1 MTDPLAEIVTLL
13 QPSASFS
20 KVVNAAGVWRISRS
34 EAGRPF
40 YAVILEGGC
49 LLSVHG
55 RETMEL
61 GRGDFILV
69 PAAYEFSTS
78 SLRPPPPGDGEVMP
92 VQVGPSEFRLGQL
105 DGPVELRM
113 VVGYCDFGS
122 PDAALLVSLL
132 PELVQVQGETRLAAL
147 VQLIDDE
154 ARQRRPARDIV
165 LAHLL
170 QVLLIEALRS
180 VSGPAASPGLVR
192 GLSDERLASALRR
205 MHEQPTAPWTV
216 EQMAREAGLSRSMF
230 FERFRHAVGLAPMEY
245 LLAWRMAIAKD
256 LLRREAVGI
265 ADVAERV
272 GYGSASTFSV
282 AFSRQVGVSP
292 AAYARANRAGPRSPP
307 AQDSQ

>member
-20 KVVNAAGVWRISRS
+20 KVVSASGRWRISRS

-40 YAVILEGGC
+40 YGVILDGGC

-55 RETMEL
+55 RETIRL

-69 PAAYEFSTS
+69 PEAYEFSTT
-78 SLRPPPPGDGEVMP
+78 SLEPPPPGEGEMLP
-92 VQVGPSEFRLGQL
+92 VEIGPGDFRLGPV
-105 DGPVELRM
+105 DGPFELRM
-113 VVGYCDFGS
+113 VVGYCNFGS

-132 PELVQVQGETRLAAL
+132 PELVHVPGQTRLAAL

-154 ARQRRPARDIV
+154 AHQRRPAREIV
-165 LAHLL
+165 LTHLL
-170 QVLLIEALRS
+170 EVLLIEALRS
-180 VSGPAASPGLVR
+180 MSGSAATPGLVR
-192 GLSDERLASALRR
+192 GLSDERLSSALRR

-216 EQMAREAGLSRSMF
+216 EQMAREAGLSRSVF
-230 FERFRHAVGLAPMEY
+230 FERFRQTVGVAPMEY
-245 LLAWRMAIAKD
+245 LLAWRMAMAKD
-256 LLRREAVGI
+256 LLRREVIGI

-292 AAYARANRAGPRSPP
+292 AAYARAARAPDP
-307 AQDSQ
+307 Q